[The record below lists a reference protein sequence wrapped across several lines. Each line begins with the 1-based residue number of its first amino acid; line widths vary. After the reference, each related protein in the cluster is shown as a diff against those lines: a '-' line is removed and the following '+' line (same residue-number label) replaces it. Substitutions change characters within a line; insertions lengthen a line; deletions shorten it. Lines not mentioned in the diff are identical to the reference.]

1 MPAYCTS
8 CGTRRAEGDEVCS
21 RCEAAFK
28 DVDETRSADSPPGHG
43 ASWFVGLTMVLAVIV
58 TGGIL
63 GVDALI
69 GRATA
74 AASDQALQHQ
84 WLTPDGYI
92 TSGPVEPAEETPSEP
107 WVPPATEDET
117 SEPVPIETTPTP
129 EVGNELIAVDP
140 AAAQE
145 PTAPDVVRLLTSYF
159 TVINN
164 HDYESYQVLLTPAAL
179 ATQTRKQFTNG
190 FRSTVDSDI
199 TLLGLSTAT
208 DGRLLAQV
216 SFVSRQNAEDGPD
229 GQTCTRWTV
238 GKFLEG
244 EGANLQ
250 IGKALS
256 GHASH
261 EAC

>member
-1 MPAYCTS
+1 
-8 CGTRRAEGDEVCS
+8 
-21 RCEAAFK
+21 
-28 DVDETRSADSPPGHG
+28 
-43 ASWFVGLTMVLAVIV
+43 MVLAVVV

-63 GVDALI
+63 GIDALV

-74 AASDQALQHQ
+74 AASDQVLQNQ

-92 TSGPVEPAEETPSEP
+92 TSGPQPAEETPSDP

-140 AAAQE
+140 AAAEE
-145 PTAPDVVRLLTSYF
+145 PAAADVVRLLTSYF
-159 TVINN
+159 TAINN
-164 HDYESYQVLLTPAAL
+164 HDYDSYQVLLTPAAL

-190 FRSTVDSDI
+190 FRSTLDSEI

-216 SFVSRQNAEDGPD
+216 SFVSRQNAIDGPD

-244 EGANLQ
+244 QGTDLL

-261 EAC
+261 TSC